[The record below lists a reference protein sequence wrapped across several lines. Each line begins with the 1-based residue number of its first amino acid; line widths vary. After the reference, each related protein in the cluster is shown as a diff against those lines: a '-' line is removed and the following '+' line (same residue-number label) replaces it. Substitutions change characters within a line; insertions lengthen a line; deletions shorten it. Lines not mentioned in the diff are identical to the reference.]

1 MQCDRAHDLIGA
13 YIDGELTGPDRQTMT
28 AHLQTC
34 PECAALAQD
43 LVRIG
48 RQVATAGHEATP
60 MALTMRIRNA
70 LAKEAAST
78 PKTLEQDASAQVIQI
93 PTTNHRAWHPGFA
106 RQVANLVAAC
116 IFSSALTWGAFTLQ
130 TPVTS
135 RPENDIVSAHIRSLL
150 QDSPIQIAS
159 SDSHTVKP
167 WFNGR
172 IDFAPDVKDL
182 TAEGFPLA
190 GGRLDY
196 IADRRVG
203 AIVYRRRIHV
213 VNVFMWPA
221 ANAESR
227 PPQFETVKGYNLMS
241 WSRSGV
247 TYWAIS
253 DLNAGELRQL
263 QSLM

>member
-1 MQCDRAHDLIGA
+1 M
-13 YIDGELTGPDRQTMT
+13 
-28 AHLQTC
+28 
-34 PECAALAQD
+34 
-43 LVRIG
+43 
-48 RQVATAGHEATP
+48 
-60 MALTMRIRNA
+60 
-70 LAKEAAST
+70 
-78 PKTLEQDASAQVIQI
+78 
-93 PTTNHRAWHPGFA
+93 
-106 RQVANLVAAC
+106 
-116 IFSSALTWGAFTLQ
+116 
-130 TPVTS
+130 TS

-167 WFNGR
+167 SFNGR